1 MYITIRCYDECTE
14 FNAPWKYG
22 VLFKPL
28 KIIITWVN
36 IISMFSVK
44 VKGTMSSATRREA
57 LTHIN
62 TMEEEMKIATERLK
76 EMTEEKEA
84 ERMKVNL

>member
-1 MYITIRCYDECTE
+1 
-14 FNAPWKYG
+14 
-22 VLFKPL
+22 
-28 KIIITWVN
+28 
-36 IISMFSVK
+36 MFSVK

-76 EMTEEKEA
+76 EMTQEKEA
-84 ERMKVNL
+84 ERMKVDLYRITDPDLEIFAYPD

>member
-1 MYITIRCYDECTE
+1 
-14 FNAPWKYG
+14 
-22 VLFKPL
+22 
-28 KIIITWVN
+28 
-36 IISMFSVK
+36 
-44 VKGTMSSATRREA
+44 MSSATRREA